1 MICIDDLNDW
11 TGFLRGHPDVSTPNM
26 DELAKRGRNFSNAH
40 CAVPVCSSSRVSVM
54 SGVAPT
60 THGSYEIGPRYDE
73 LAALDDVPTV
83 QRYFKDHGYY
93 TLSGGKVLHHG
104 FTGRLADG
112 IDQSLGREK
121 GRRPRNVMNRPAE
134 WSGAWDWGQYPDED
148 AEMADFKLAQKAVSF
163 LLSDFKAPFFC
174 QSVFFVHMCLFLL
187 RLAGFRN
194 MTLSR
199 SACRIFPVG
208 ILMMYQKIS

>member
-1 MICIDDLNDW
+1 MYRCTLLLVCCFSGLIWNHNSSCSAAQPNVVMICIDDLNDW

-73 LAALDDVPTV
+73 LPALDDVPTV

-104 FTGRLADG
+104 FTGRLADA

-121 GRRPRNVMNRPAE
+121 GRQIGRAHV
-134 WSGAWDWGQYPDED
+134 
-148 AEMADFKLAQKAVSF
+148 
-163 LLSDFKAPFFC
+163 
-174 QSVFFVHMCLFLL
+174 
-187 RLAGFRN
+187 
-194 MTLSR
+194 
-199 SACRIFPVG
+199 
-208 ILMMYQKIS
+208 

>member
-1 MICIDDLNDW
+1 MRRYALALVCFFPGVLWSDNPSNGAEQPNVVMISIDDLNDW
-11 TGFLRGHPDVSTPNM
+11 TGFLGGHPDVSTPNM
-26 DELAKRGRNFSNAH
+26 DELAEQGRNFSNSH

-73 LAALDDVPTV
+73 LPALNDVPTM

-104 FTGRLADG
+104 FTGRLSEA

-121 GRRPRNVMNRPAE
+121 GRRPKKVMNRPAS
-134 WSGAWDWGQYPDED
+134 WSGAWDWGQYPDGD
-148 AEMADFKLAQKAVSF
+148 TEMADFK
-163 LLSDFKAPFFC
+163 
-174 QSVFFVHMCLFLL
+174 
-187 RLAGFRN
+187 
-194 MTLSR
+194 
-199 SACRIFPVG
+199 
-208 ILMMYQKIS
+208 

>member
-1 MICIDDLNDW
+1 MISIDDLNDW
-11 TGFLRGHPDVSTPNM
+11 TGFLGGHPDASTPNM
-26 DELAKRGRNFSNAH
+26 DELAERGRNFSNAH

-73 LAALDDVPTV
+73 LPALNDVPTM

-104 FTGRLADG
+104 FTGRLSEA

-121 GRRPRNVMNRPAE
+121 GRRPKKVMNRPAS

-148 AEMADFKLAQKAVSF
+148 TEMADFKLAQNAANF
-163 LLSDFKAPFFC
+163 LGSDFKPPFFL
-174 QSVFFVHMCLFLL
+174 SVGFFPATCTSLCSTMLV
-187 RLAGFRN
+187 
-194 MTLSR
+194 S
-199 SACRIFPVG
+199 
-208 ILMMYQKIS
+208 KI